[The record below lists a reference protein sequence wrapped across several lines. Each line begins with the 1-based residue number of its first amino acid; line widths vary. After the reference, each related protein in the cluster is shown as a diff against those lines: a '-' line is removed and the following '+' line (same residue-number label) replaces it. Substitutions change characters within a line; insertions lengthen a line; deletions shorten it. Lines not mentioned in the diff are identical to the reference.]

1 MYATELH
8 YTIKVSLTKFIQY
21 IRLLEEILSSSKAIA
36 NAANHSLFQ
45 LMKPGN
51 HKHLRARRLLGQV
64 M

>member
-1 MYATELH
+1 MSKE
-8 YTIKVSLTKFIQY
+8 SLSFSKW
-21 IRLLEEILSSSKAIA
+21 LS
-36 NAANHSLFQ
+36 NVANHSLFQ